1 VCLDSQRSARAP
13 RPTRRHRS
21 IAIRALWLGVF
32 TFALGPNGRGAIADH
47 SVQHEFDVARPEI
60 IRLNRLLN
68 DELVRALANS
78 DAAPSPAMKQLIEE
92 SANSHIALSDTSVPL
107 HLRLIERQRLEVIA
121 GFKWAA
127 ATIGHCD
134 EKAFNPGDLLEVQ
147 SRLRINSV
155 SRCHQRYLDRGELQL
170 HELKVANEASVLELK
185 LPPAFQKRMLA
196 QARQSTAR
204 QDSEIAST
212 YAQRRAFWRATDDLV
227 EFFDMHPAHLAAN
240 QIVMDNDGDK
250 GAAQDLLSQFVATAK
265 QQ

>member
-1 VCLDSQRSARAP
+1 MS
-13 RPTRRHRS
+13 
-21 IAIRALWLGVF
+21 RALLCVLLCVLAVRAGHAVESA
-32 TFALGPNGRGAIADH
+32 TSDQ

-68 DELVRALANS
+68 AELVRALASS
-78 DAAPSPAMKQLIEE
+78 DPAPSLAMQQVIAE
-92 SANSHIALSDTSVPL
+92 SANSRIALSDTSVPL
-107 HLRLIERQRLEVIA
+107 HLRLIERQRLEMIA

-134 EKAFNPGDLLEVQ
+134 EKAFNPADLLEVQ
-147 SRLRINSV
+147 SRLRINAV

-185 LPPAFQKRMLA
+185 LPRALQKRMLA
-196 QARQSTAR
+196 QARQSTER
-204 QDSEIAST
+204 QDTEIAST
-212 YAQRRAFWRATDDLV
+212 YAHRRAFWRATDNLV

-240 QIVMDNDGDK
+240 QIVMDHDADSM
-250 GAAQDLLSQFVATAK
+250 AAQDLLSQFVETAK